1 MQTGLHCR
9 TNVKNFTSLHAFSN
23 WMRWLSA
30 VEAETRSFFF
40 SFAAIVVG
48 MRMYGKRHQ
57 AKYDISSEQKYRSFK
72 KVQIEE

>member
-1 MQTGLHCR
+1 
-9 TNVKNFTSLHAFSN
+9 
-23 WMRWLSA
+23 MRWLSA

-48 MRMYGKRHQ
+48 IRMYGKRHQ